1 MYEIYCDGASRSN
14 PGDASIGVSIN
25 KDKVEI
31 DTIKKKIGI
40 NTNNVAEYLGLIAAL
55 EYCVENKVNNVR
67 IFLDSLLVVQQVN
80 MEYKVKSKK
89 LQAHYEKSLKLID
102 QIEDI
107 EIIGP
112 SPEIDPDRASLA
124 TFYIKNIHS
133 NDIAEIL
140 DSKGICI
147 RSGHHCCQPLHRY
160 IGIKSTARIS
170 MNFTTNKDEIDIFF
184 EKLKETIN
192 FLKINS

>member
-55 EYCVENKVNNVR
+55 EYCVENKVNKVR

-89 LQAHYEKSLKLID
+89 LQTHYEKSLKLID

-107 EIIGP
+107 EIHHIRREFN
-112 SPEIDPDRASLA
+112 SRADQLA
-124 TFYIKNIHS
+124 NE
-133 NDIAEIL
+133 AL
-140 DSKGICI
+140 
-147 RSGHHCCQPLHRY
+147 
-160 IGIKSTARIS
+160 
-170 MNFTTNKDEIDIFF
+170 DEI
-184 EKLKETIN
+184 
-192 FLKINS
+192 

>member
-89 LQAHYEKSLKLID
+89 LQTHYEKSLNLIN

-107 EIIGP
+107 EIHHIRREFN
-112 SPEIDPDRASLA
+112 SRADQLA
-124 TFYIKNIHS
+124 N
-133 NDIAEIL
+133 EVL
-140 DSKGICI
+140 D
-147 RSGHHCCQPLHRY
+147 
-160 IGIKSTARIS
+160 
-170 MNFTTNKDEIDIFF
+170 
-184 EKLKETIN
+184 
-192 FLKINS
+192 

>member
-89 LQAHYEKSLKLID
+89 LQNHYEKSLKLIEK
-102 QIEDI
+102 IEDI
-107 EIIGP
+107 EIHHIRREFN
-112 SPEIDPDRASLA
+112 SRADQLA
-124 TFYIKNIHS
+124 NE
-133 NDIAEIL
+133 AL
-140 DSKGICI
+140 
-147 RSGHHCCQPLHRY
+147 
-160 IGIKSTARIS
+160 
-170 MNFTTNKDEIDIFF
+170 DEI
-184 EKLKETIN
+184 
-192 FLKINS
+192 

>member
-1 MYEIYCDGASRSN
+1 MYEIFCDGASRSN

-55 EYCVENKVNNVR
+55 EYCVENKVNNVK

-89 LQAHYEKSLKLID
+89 LQTHYEKSLKLIN

-107 EIIGP
+107 EIYHIRREFN
-112 SPEIDPDRASLA
+112 SRADQLA
-124 TFYIKNIHS
+124 NE
-133 NDIAEIL
+133 AL
-140 DSKGICI
+140 
-147 RSGHHCCQPLHRY
+147 
-160 IGIKSTARIS
+160 
-170 MNFTTNKDEIDIFF
+170 DEI
-184 EKLKETIN
+184 
-192 FLKINS
+192 

>member
-89 LQAHYEKSLKLID
+89 LQTHYEKSLKLID
-102 QIEDI
+102 QIDDI
-107 EIIGP
+107 EIHHIRREFN
-112 SPEIDPDRASLA
+112 SRADQLA
-124 TFYIKNIHS
+124 NE
-133 NDIAEIL
+133 AL
-140 DSKGICI
+140 
-147 RSGHHCCQPLHRY
+147 
-160 IGIKSTARIS
+160 
-170 MNFTTNKDEIDIFF
+170 DEI
-184 EKLKETIN
+184 
-192 FLKINS
+192 

>member
-31 DTIKKKIGI
+31 DTIKKRIGI

-89 LQAHYEKSLKLID
+89 LQTHYEKSLNLIN

-107 EIIGP
+107 EIHHIRREFN
-112 SPEIDPDRASLA
+112 SRADQLA
-124 TFYIKNIHS
+124 NE
-133 NDIAEIL
+133 AL
-140 DSKGICI
+140 
-147 RSGHHCCQPLHRY
+147 
-160 IGIKSTARIS
+160 
-170 MNFTTNKDEIDIFF
+170 DEI
-184 EKLKETIN
+184 
-192 FLKINS
+192 

>member
-40 NTNNVAEYLGLIAAL
+40 NTNNVAEYLGLISAL

-89 LQAHYEKSLKLID
+89 LQTHYEKSLKLID

-107 EIIGP
+107 EIHHIRREFN
-112 SPEIDPDRASLA
+112 SRADQLA
-124 TFYIKNIHS
+124 NE
-133 NDIAEIL
+133 AL
-140 DSKGICI
+140 
-147 RSGHHCCQPLHRY
+147 
-160 IGIKSTARIS
+160 
-170 MNFTTNKDEIDIFF
+170 DEI
-184 EKLKETIN
+184 
-192 FLKINS
+192 

>member
-55 EYCVENKVNNVR
+55 EYCVENKVNNVK

-89 LQAHYEKSLKLID
+89 LQTHYEKSLKLID

-107 EIIGP
+107 EIYHIRREFN
-112 SPEIDPDRASLA
+112 SRADQLA
-124 TFYIKNIHS
+124 NE
-133 NDIAEIL
+133 AL
-140 DSKGICI
+140 DGI
-147 RSGHHCCQPLHRY
+147 
-160 IGIKSTARIS
+160 
-170 MNFTTNKDEIDIFF
+170 
-184 EKLKETIN
+184 
-192 FLKINS
+192 

>member
-89 LQAHYEKSLKLID
+89 LQTHYEKSLKLIEH
-102 QIEDI
+102 IEDI
-107 EIIGP
+107 EIHHIRREFN
-112 SPEIDPDRASLA
+112 SRADQLA
-124 TFYIKNIHS
+124 NE
-133 NDIAEIL
+133 AL
-140 DSKGICI
+140 
-147 RSGHHCCQPLHRY
+147 
-160 IGIKSTARIS
+160 
-170 MNFTTNKDEIDIFF
+170 DEI
-184 EKLKETIN
+184 
-192 FLKINS
+192 

>member
-55 EYCVENKVNNVR
+55 EYCVENNVNNVR

-89 LQAHYEKSLKLID
+89 LQTHYEKSLKLID

-107 EIIGP
+107 EIHHIRREFN
-112 SPEIDPDRASLA
+112 SRADQLA
-124 TFYIKNIHS
+124 NE
-133 NDIAEIL
+133 AL
-140 DSKGICI
+140 
-147 RSGHHCCQPLHRY
+147 
-160 IGIKSTARIS
+160 
-170 MNFTTNKDEIDIFF
+170 DEI
-184 EKLKETIN
+184 
-192 FLKINS
+192 

>member
-89 LQAHYEKSLKLID
+89 LQTHYEKSTKLID

-107 EIIGP
+107 EIHHIRREFN
-112 SPEIDPDRASLA
+112 SRADQLA
-124 TFYIKNIHS
+124 NE
-133 NDIAEIL
+133 AL
-140 DSKGICI
+140 
-147 RSGHHCCQPLHRY
+147 
-160 IGIKSTARIS
+160 
-170 MNFTTNKDEIDIFF
+170 DEI
-184 EKLKETIN
+184 
-192 FLKINS
+192 

>member
-1 MYEIYCDGASRSN
+1 MYQIYCDGASRSN

-89 LQAHYEKSLKLID
+89 LQTHYEKSLKLID

-107 EIIGP
+107 EN
-112 SPEIDPDRASLA
+112 L
-124 TFYIKNIHS
+124 
-133 NDIAEIL
+133 EIL
-140 DSKGICI
+140 AFEDALENNN
-147 RSGHHCCQPLHRY
+147 RSMTSVDAQ
-160 IGIKSTARIS
+160 
-170 MNFTTNKDEIDIFF
+170 
-184 EKLKETIN
+184 
-192 FLKINS
+192 NSALNDA

>member
-14 PGDASIGVSIN
+14 PGHASIGVSIN

-89 LQAHYEKSLKLID
+89 LQTHYEKSLKLID
-102 QIEDI
+102 HIEDI
-107 EIIGP
+107 EIHHIRREFN
-112 SPEIDPDRASLA
+112 SRADQLA
-124 TFYIKNIHS
+124 NE
-133 NDIAEIL
+133 AL
-140 DSKGICI
+140 
-147 RSGHHCCQPLHRY
+147 
-160 IGIKSTARIS
+160 
-170 MNFTTNKDEIDIFF
+170 DEI
-184 EKLKETIN
+184 
-192 FLKINS
+192 

>member
-25 KDKVEI
+25 KDKVEV

-89 LQAHYEKSLKLID
+89 LQTHYEKSLKLID

-107 EIIGP
+107 EIHHIRREFN
-112 SPEIDPDRASLA
+112 SRADQLA
-124 TFYIKNIHS
+124 NE
-133 NDIAEIL
+133 AL
-140 DSKGICI
+140 
-147 RSGHHCCQPLHRY
+147 
-160 IGIKSTARIS
+160 
-170 MNFTTNKDEIDIFF
+170 DEI
-184 EKLKETIN
+184 
-192 FLKINS
+192 

>member
-1 MYEIYCDGASRSN
+1 MYEIDCDGAYRSN

-89 LQAHYEKSLKLID
+89 LQTHYEKSLKLID

-107 EIIGP
+107 EIHHIRREFN
-112 SPEIDPDRASLA
+112 SRADQLA
-124 TFYIKNIHS
+124 NE
-133 NDIAEIL
+133 AL
-140 DSKGICI
+140 
-147 RSGHHCCQPLHRY
+147 
-160 IGIKSTARIS
+160 
-170 MNFTTNKDEIDIFF
+170 DEI
-184 EKLKETIN
+184 
-192 FLKINS
+192 

>member
-89 LQAHYEKSLKLID
+89 LQTYYEKSLKLIE

-107 EIIGP
+107 EIHHIRREFN
-112 SPEIDPDRASLA
+112 SRADQLA
-124 TFYIKNIHS
+124 NE
-133 NDIAEIL
+133 AL
-140 DSKGICI
+140 
-147 RSGHHCCQPLHRY
+147 
-160 IGIKSTARIS
+160 
-170 MNFTTNKDEIDIFF
+170 DEI
-184 EKLKETIN
+184 
-192 FLKINS
+192 

>member
-89 LQAHYEKSLKLID
+89 LQTHYEKSLKLID

-107 EIIGP
+107 EIHHIRR
-112 SPEIDPDRASLA
+112 EFNTRADQLA
-124 TFYIKNIHS
+124 NE
-133 NDIAEIL
+133 AL
-140 DSKGICI
+140 
-147 RSGHHCCQPLHRY
+147 
-160 IGIKSTARIS
+160 
-170 MNFTTNKDEIDIFF
+170 DEI
-184 EKLKETIN
+184 
-192 FLKINS
+192 

>member
-89 LQAHYEKSLKLID
+89 LQTHYEKSLKLIE

-107 EIIGP
+107 EILHIRREFN
-112 SPEIDPDRASLA
+112 SRADQLA
-124 TFYIKNIHS
+124 NE
-133 NDIAEIL
+133 AL
-140 DSKGICI
+140 
-147 RSGHHCCQPLHRY
+147 
-160 IGIKSTARIS
+160 
-170 MNFTTNKDEIDIFF
+170 DEI
-184 EKLKETIN
+184 
-192 FLKINS
+192 

>member
-80 MEYKVKSKK
+80 MEYKVNSKK
-89 LQAHYEKSLKLID
+89 LQTHYEKSLKLID

-107 EIIGP
+107 EIHHIRREFN
-112 SPEIDPDRASLA
+112 SRADQLA
-124 TFYIKNIHS
+124 NE
-133 NDIAEIL
+133 AL
-140 DSKGICI
+140 
-147 RSGHHCCQPLHRY
+147 
-160 IGIKSTARIS
+160 
-170 MNFTTNKDEIDIFF
+170 DEI
-184 EKLKETIN
+184 
-192 FLKINS
+192 

>member
-55 EYCVENKVNNVR
+55 EYCVENKVNNVQ

-89 LQAHYEKSLKLID
+89 LQTHYEKSLKLID

-107 EIIGP
+107 EIHHIRREFN
-112 SPEIDPDRASLA
+112 SRADQLA
-124 TFYIKNIHS
+124 NE
-133 NDIAEIL
+133 AL
-140 DSKGICI
+140 
-147 RSGHHCCQPLHRY
+147 
-160 IGIKSTARIS
+160 
-170 MNFTTNKDEIDIFF
+170 DEI
-184 EKLKETIN
+184 
-192 FLKINS
+192 

>member
-55 EYCVENKVNNVR
+55 EYCVENKVNNVK

-89 LQAHYEKSLKLID
+89 LQTHYEKSLNLINK
-102 QIEDI
+102 IEDI
-107 EIIGP
+107 EIHHIRREFN
-112 SPEIDPDRASLA
+112 SRADQLA
-124 TFYIKNIHS
+124 NE
-133 NDIAEIL
+133 AL
-140 DSKGICI
+140 
-147 RSGHHCCQPLHRY
+147 
-160 IGIKSTARIS
+160 
-170 MNFTTNKDEIDIFF
+170 DEI
-184 EKLKETIN
+184 
-192 FLKINS
+192 

>member
-55 EYCVENKVNNVR
+55 EYCVENKVNNVK

-89 LQAHYEKSLKLID
+89 LQNYYEKSLNLIN

-107 EIIGP
+107 EIHHIRREFN
-112 SPEIDPDRASLA
+112 SRADQLA
-124 TFYIKNIHS
+124 NE
-133 NDIAEIL
+133 AL
-140 DSKGICI
+140 
-147 RSGHHCCQPLHRY
+147 
-160 IGIKSTARIS
+160 
-170 MNFTTNKDEIDIFF
+170 DEI
-184 EKLKETIN
+184 
-192 FLKINS
+192 

>member
-55 EYCVENKVNNVR
+55 EYCVEHKVNNVR

-89 LQAHYEKSLKLID
+89 LQTHYEKSLKLID

-107 EIIGP
+107 EIHHIRR
-112 SPEIDPDRASLA
+112 EFNTRADQLA
-124 TFYIKNIHS
+124 NE
-133 NDIAEIL
+133 AL
-140 DSKGICI
+140 
-147 RSGHHCCQPLHRY
+147 
-160 IGIKSTARIS
+160 
-170 MNFTTNKDEIDIFF
+170 DEI
-184 EKLKETIN
+184 
-192 FLKINS
+192 

>member
-55 EYCVENKVNNVR
+55 EYCVENKVNNVK

-89 LQAHYEKSLKLID
+89 LQTHYEKSLKLIE

-107 EIIGP
+107 EIHHIRREFN
-112 SPEIDPDRASLA
+112 SRADQLA
-124 TFYIKNIHS
+124 NE
-133 NDIAEIL
+133 AL
-140 DSKGICI
+140 
-147 RSGHHCCQPLHRY
+147 
-160 IGIKSTARIS
+160 
-170 MNFTTNKDEIDIFF
+170 DEI
-184 EKLKETIN
+184 
-192 FLKINS
+192 

>member
-55 EYCVENKVNNVR
+55 EYCVENKVNNVK

-89 LQAHYEKSLKLID
+89 LQTHYEKSINLID

-107 EIIGP
+107 EIHHIRREFN
-112 SPEIDPDRASLA
+112 SRADQLA
-124 TFYIKNIHS
+124 NE
-133 NDIAEIL
+133 AL
-140 DSKGICI
+140 
-147 RSGHHCCQPLHRY
+147 
-160 IGIKSTARIS
+160 
-170 MNFTTNKDEIDIFF
+170 DEI
-184 EKLKETIN
+184 
-192 FLKINS
+192 

>member
-89 LQAHYEKSLKLID
+89 LKAHYEKSLKLID

-107 EIIGP
+107 EIHHIRREFN
-112 SPEIDPDRASLA
+112 SRADQLA
-124 TFYIKNIHS
+124 NE
-133 NDIAEIL
+133 AL
-140 DSKGICI
+140 
-147 RSGHHCCQPLHRY
+147 
-160 IGIKSTARIS
+160 
-170 MNFTTNKDEIDIFF
+170 DEI
-184 EKLKETIN
+184 
-192 FLKINS
+192 

>member
-80 MEYKVKSKK
+80 MEYKVKSKR
-89 LQAHYEKSLKLID
+89 LQTHYEKSLKLIN

-107 EIIGP
+107 EIYHIRREFN
-112 SPEIDPDRASLA
+112 SRADQLA
-124 TFYIKNIHS
+124 NE
-133 NDIAEIL
+133 AL
-140 DSKGICI
+140 
-147 RSGHHCCQPLHRY
+147 
-160 IGIKSTARIS
+160 
-170 MNFTTNKDEIDIFF
+170 DEI
-184 EKLKETIN
+184 
-192 FLKINS
+192 

>member
-55 EYCVENKVNNVR
+55 EYCVENRVNNVK

-89 LQAHYEKSLKLID
+89 LQTHYEKSLKLID

-107 EIIGP
+107 EIHHIRREFN
-112 SPEIDPDRASLA
+112 SRADQLA
-124 TFYIKNIHS
+124 NE
-133 NDIAEIL
+133 AL
-140 DSKGICI
+140 
-147 RSGHHCCQPLHRY
+147 
-160 IGIKSTARIS
+160 
-170 MNFTTNKDEIDIFF
+170 DEI
-184 EKLKETIN
+184 
-192 FLKINS
+192 

>member
-25 KDKVEI
+25 KNKVEI

-89 LQAHYEKSLKLID
+89 LQTHYEKSLKLID

-107 EIIGP
+107 EIHHIRREFN
-112 SPEIDPDRASLA
+112 SRADQLA
-124 TFYIKNIHS
+124 NE
-133 NDIAEIL
+133 AL
-140 DSKGICI
+140 
-147 RSGHHCCQPLHRY
+147 
-160 IGIKSTARIS
+160 
-170 MNFTTNKDEIDIFF
+170 DEI
-184 EKLKETIN
+184 
-192 FLKINS
+192 

>member
-1 MYEIYCDGASRSN
+1 MYEIFCDGASRSN

-55 EYCVENKVNNVR
+55 EYCVENKVNNVK

-89 LQAHYEKSLKLID
+89 LQTHYEKSLKLID

-107 EIIGP
+107 QIHHIRREFN
-112 SPEIDPDRASLA
+112 SRADQLA
-124 TFYIKNIHS
+124 NE
-133 NDIAEIL
+133 AL
-140 DSKGICI
+140 
-147 RSGHHCCQPLHRY
+147 
-160 IGIKSTARIS
+160 
-170 MNFTTNKDEIDIFF
+170 DEI
-184 EKLKETIN
+184 
-192 FLKINS
+192 